1 MTIPTGSPHTE
12 ACQVQYPLPKDT
24 KYQSHPPFL
33 PSPTPG
39 SHVLTLF
46 GAETTAE
53 LGRAPPTQRR
63 FLTPLD
69 HRISFLP
76 GFHAAVQAPPIIGI
90 QWLLKAPGQ
99 EAGPW
104 CNLPQDA
111 RELGACRGPQNDTA
125 LRIGFLKEE
134 ICIRAGKRRPAQE
147 EWELAGCVNLELAP
161 NRFSASFISSSTS
174 DPLIVQR
181 HP

>member
-1 MTIPTGSPHTE
+1 MS
-12 ACQVQYPLPKDT
+12 VPLAF
-24 KYQSHPPFL
+24 PPL
-33 PSPTPG
+33 
-39 SHVLTLF
+39 VLMYSLF
-46 GAETTAE
+46 SAEMTAE
-53 LGRAPPTQRR
+53 LGRAAPTQRR

-76 GFHAAVQAPPIIGI
+76 GFQAAVQAPPIIGI

-161 NRFSASFISSSTS
+161 NIFCKLYFLLHI
-174 DPLIVQR
+174 
-181 HP
+181 

>member
-1 MTIPTGSPHTE
+1 MSSS
-12 ACQVQYPLPKDT
+12 V
-24 KYQSHPPFL
+24 
-33 PSPTPG
+33 PSPKRYKVSIPPTPH
-39 SHVLTLF
+39 SYPPPPLVLLYSLF

-53 LGRAPPTQRR
+53 LGRAVPTQRR

-90 QWLLKAPGQ
+90 QWLLKTPGQ
-99 EAGPW
+99 EARPW
-104 CNLPQDA
+104 CNPPQDA
-111 RELGACRGPQNDTA
+111 RELGACQGPQNDTA

-134 ICIRAGKRRPAQE
+134 IHIRTGKRRPTQE
-147 EWELAGCVNLELAP
+147 EWELARCVNLELAP

-174 DPLIVQR
+174 DPLTVQR